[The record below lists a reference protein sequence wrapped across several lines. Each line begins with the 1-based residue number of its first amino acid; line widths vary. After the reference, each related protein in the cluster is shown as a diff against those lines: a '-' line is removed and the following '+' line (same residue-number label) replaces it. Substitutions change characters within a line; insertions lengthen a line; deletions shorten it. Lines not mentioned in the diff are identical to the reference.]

1 MENSCDALHSHRI
14 SSSISLSSGTES
26 TTLMEPRESSTLS
39 AESEEARLSVQV
51 AELHGEVDESK
62 DEANLELLEQKK
74 GEVVALEAIN
84 KVIMNSLNFIL
95 LVEHPL
101 QIYSG
106 FNVKCDSSYVV
117 WVLKKN
123 W

>member
-1 MENSCDALHSHRI
+1 METSCDALHSHRI

-51 AELHGEVDESK
+51 AKLHGEVDESK

-84 KVIMNSLNFIL
+84 KVILNSLNFML
-95 LVEHPL
+95 LV
-101 QIYSG
+101 
-106 FNVKCDSSYVV
+106 SSYIMRASVTDLQ
-117 WVLKKN
+117 WL
-123 W
+123 